1 MWGSAHARVRET
13 VSPTPSLPPSQPII
27 LIEDA
32 ILHPA
37 LPHAVWVM
45 AAIGKGYAPP
55 RASISTLIRL
65 AAAAAASP
73 VRDDPAAWPP
83 VEDEPQ
89 LVDALDGLFSGGGG
103 GGGGNSGAES
113 AAAALAASGDTG
125 ALLLT
130 RCLYFR
136 AAYGGM
142 PCDVRMMD
150 AAARVWAARLAG
162 VAPPPPRAM
171 KNGAPTAAP
180 PLTTWQAYVAA
191 TAASAPGP
199 LPADP
204 SARLTPA
211 DLPLSAVDFHVSSI
225 SDDLLLVPE
234 IAAEAA
240 AVAVGQGDRR
250 EDAKAALERAM
261 WVFRSGR
268 NARPRVEP
276 LPPSDEAAQRDE
288 RDALRPLWRVAR
300 GPADAWSADYIKT
313 RMMMGG

>member
-1 MWGSAHARVRET
+1 
-13 VSPTPSLPPSQPII
+13 
-27 LIEDA
+27 
-32 ILHPA
+32 
-37 LPHAVWVM
+37 M

-73 VRDDPAAWPP
+73 VRDDPSAWPP

-89 LVDALDGLFSGGGG
+89 LAGALDGLFSGGGG
-103 GGGGNSGAES
+103 GGEAES
-113 AAAALAASGDTG
+113 AAAALAASNDTG

-142 PCDVRMMD
+142 PCDVKMMD
-150 AAARVWAARLAG
+150 AAARVWAARFAG
-162 VAPPPPRAM
+162 VAPPPPRAV
-171 KNGAPTAAP
+171 KVDALKTAP
-180 PLTTWQAYVAA
+180 PLTNWQEYMAA
-191 TAASAPGP
+191 TAAAASTP

-225 SDDLLLVPE
+225 ADDLLLVPD

-240 AVAVGQGDRR
+240 AVAVGQGDGR
-250 EDAKAALERAM
+250 ENAKSALERAM

-268 NARPRVEP
+268 NARPHVEP
-276 LPPSDEAAQRDE
+276 LPPSDELAQRSE